1 MTHVLR
7 KLLLSDP
14 RVDPNV
20 AFRSAV
26 LGGHSELVKRLLSD
40 HRVDPNWYVI
50 HEAERGYE
58 VDPKWAIT
66 SAEENG
72 HSELL
77 EVLLSDPRVYSGRM
91 PNSTI

>member
-1 MTHVLR
+1 M
-7 KLLLSDP
+7 KQ
-14 RVDPNV
+14 RV
-20 AFRSAV
+20 
-26 LGGHSELVKRLLSD
+26 
-40 HRVDPNWYVI
+40 
-50 HEAERGYE
+50 YE

-91 PNSTI
+91 PNSMI